1 MVKDEVK
8 TKRHIKNSSHKKV
21 RCEITR
27 FALAV
32 SLSAPAAPLLAPASH
47 AVDGNIRGENGCE
60 DNFIRTPGTFFRTEG
75 PLLTLNHLSKLR
87 SIIMLIP
94 QVPEVGSVVLD
105 LLGANPAGVPI
116 RSVLWIIARPILA
129 GFLLMLLEPL

>member
-1 MVKDEVK
+1 ME
-8 TKRHIKNSSHKKV
+8 TKRDIKNSSHKKV

-47 AVDGNIRGENGCE
+47 AVDGNVRGKNGCE
-60 DNFIRTPGTFFRTEG
+60 DNFIRTPGTFIRIGG
-75 PLLTLNHLSKLR
+75 PLLALNDLNKFR
-87 SIIMLIP
+87 SIIMLLP
-94 QVPEVGSVVLD
+94 QVSQVGSVMFD
-105 LLGANPAGVPI
+105 LLGANPAGAPSS
-116 RSVLWIIARPILA
+116 SVLWIIARPTLV